1 MKQFLYTA
9 ILLFCFSTVSVSQVS
24 DSTYAERLG
33 FAKGAK
39 VVILHVDDAGM
50 SFDSNEGTIQAITKG
65 AANSCSVMMPC
76 PWVPHFVHFLKQ
88 HPQVDAG
95 LHLTLTSEW
104 KGYRWGPL
112 AGKSAVP
119 GLVDSAGSLWASVEN
134 VVKHATAD
142 EVEQEL
148 EAQLDRARTLGFEPT
163 HFDSHMGTLFA
174 APAFM
179 ERYVAFGI
187 RHRIPV
193 MFPAGHV
200 SLIAEQNKLEAQQ
213 VAQLQQ
219 VGKTL
224 WAAGLPVLDDLHN
237 ATYNWQPLNNLKTP
251 YKSNYKTAQY
261 IAALK
266 ELKPGLTMIIMHC
279 TATTEVFKEI
289 SDSGP
294 SRRADLE
301 AMLDPAFKKA
311 LQKEGIIVTT
321 WRELQQRRDGLK

>member
-1 MKQFLYTA
+1 MKQLIHIAGF
-9 ILLFCFSTVSVSQVS
+9 LFCFSFSSASQMS
-24 DSTYAERLG
+24 DSTYAEKLG
-33 FAKGAK
+33 FPKGAK

-50 SFDSNEGTIQAITKG
+50 SFDSNEGTIRAIIKG

-76 PWVPHFVHFLKQ
+76 PWVPHFVQFLKQ
-88 HPQVDAG
+88 HPEVDAG

-104 KGYRWGPL
+104 RNYRWGPL
-112 AGKSAVP
+112 AGKTTVP
-119 GLVDSAGSLWASVEN
+119 GLVDSAGSLWSSVEN
-134 VVKHATAD
+134 VVKNATAD
-142 EVEQEL
+142 EVEKEL
-148 EAQLDRARTLGFEPT
+148 EAQLDRARMMGFEPT

-174 APAFM
+174 TPVFM

-187 RHRIPV
+187 KHQVPV

-200 SLIAEQNKLEAQQ
+200 TLIAAQSRLGTQQ
-213 VAQLQQ
+213 VAQLQA
-219 VGKTL
+219 VGKSL

-237 ATYNWQPLNNLKTP
+237 ATYNWQPPKGSH
-251 YKSNYKTAQY
+251 KSSYKTAQY

-266 ELKPGLTMIIMHC
+266 GLKPGVTMLIMHC

-294 SRRADLE
+294 SRQADLE

-311 LQKEGIIVTT
+311 LQTEGIILTT
-321 WRELQQRRDGLK
+321 WRELKQRRDKIK